1 MSSADAPVTSDAP
14 TPSAEKRN
22 TRRSGGHWTTMWLI
36 VALLMFGVFVMA
48 ALLAPER
55 LPDSNLDM
63 RWAKPWEMF
72 PFGADGS
79 GRSYLPYVLQG
90 ASIVLGPAVLAG
102 VMVMLFS
109 ALAGLARCAG
119 VSWLDTALQVFSE
132 IAGALPRMVVVLV
145 VAFVVPK
152 EYVSLYPLA
161 IAWAILAAPGAMDEA
176 AAAAGR
182 LGGARF
188 VEALRAHG
196 FSVFRIYLY
205 HVTWLNLRSVL
216 MRQGAEILMQVVFLE
231 IALSYLAD
239 FKQQKAL
246 TRQEMIESWAGPL
259 NDGFRSAITFGE
271 TWGAEGL
278 SDAIEM
284 GITGSDARL
293 HALVLGLVLV
303 ALVALMAQ
311 AFRLAARER

>member
-1 MSSADAPVTSDAP
+1 MSEENATTPEAQNDLRRPGGGWTRVWLFVALGMFAVFFIAAVTAPV
-14 TPSAEKRN
+14 
-22 TRRSGGHWTTMWLI
+22 
-36 VALLMFGVFVMA
+36 
-48 ALLAPER
+48 R
-55 LPDSNLDM
+55 LPDSAVSLM
-63 RWAKPWEMF
+63 WAKPWEIF

-79 GRSYLPYVLQG
+79 GRSYLPYVRQG
-90 ASIVLGPAVLAG
+90 AGIVLGPAVLAG

-109 ALAGLARCAG
+109 GLAGLARCAG

-132 IAGALPRMVVVLV
+132 VAGALPRMVVVLV
-145 VAFVVPK
+145 VAFVIPK

-161 IAWAILAAPGAMDEA
+161 VAWAILAAPGAMDEA

-196 FSVFRIYLY
+196 FSVTRIYLY

-216 MRQGAEILMQVVFLE
+216 VRQGAEILMQVVFLE

-246 TRQEMIESWAGPL
+246 TRQEMVESWAGPL

-271 TWGAEGL
+271 TLGNDGIAK
-278 SDAIEM
+278 AIEL
-284 GITGSDARL
+284 GITGPDARL

-303 ALVALMAQ
+303 AVVALMAQ

>member
-1 MSSADAPVTSDAP
+1 MSEESVAVAAAP
-14 TPSAEKRN
+14 TERDIRRKGGGWN
-22 TRRSGGHWTTMWLI
+22 TVWL
-36 VALLMFGVFVMA
+36 VVGCALFAAFVASALLS
-48 ALLAPER
+48 PER
-55 LPDSNLDM
+55 LPVPDTSM

-72 PFGADGS
+72 PLGADSS
-79 GRSYLPYVLQG
+79 GISLVPYIFQG
-90 ASIVLGPAVLAG
+90 AGIVLGPSVLAG
-102 VMVMLFS
+102 LMVMVFS
-109 ALAGLARCAG
+109 AIAGLARCAG
-119 VSWLDTALQVFSE
+119 VSWLDTVLQVFSE
-132 IAGALPRMVVVLV
+132 VAGALPRMVVVLV

-196 FSVFRIYLY
+196 FSLSRIYLY
-205 HVTWLNLRSVL
+205 HITWLNLRSVL
-216 MRQGAEILMQVVFLE
+216 VRQGAEILMQVVFLE

-239 FKQQKAL
+239 FKRQPAL
-246 TRQEMIESWAGPL
+246 TRPELTESWAGPL
-259 NDGFRSAITFGE
+259 YEGFQSAVRFGE
-271 TWGAEGL
+271 ALWKDGISE
-278 SDAIEM
+278 AIEVGVTSEM
-284 GITGSDARL
+284 AML

>member
-1 MSSADAPVTSDAP
+1 MSVDVQKVRRAGSVW
-14 TPSAEKRN
+14 N
-22 TRRSGGHWTTMWLI
+22 TAWLI
-36 VALLMFGVFVMA
+36 IGLLLLA
-48 ALLAPER
+48 AFITAAVSAPER
-55 LPDSNLDM
+55 LPAPDM
-63 RWAKPWEMF
+63 DHLFGKPWEVP
-72 PFGADGS
+72 PFGADTKGIS
-79 GRSYLPYVLQG
+79 LVHYVLQG
-90 ASIVLGPAVLAG
+90 AGIVLGPSALAG
-102 VMVMLFS
+102 IMVMIFS
-109 ALAGLARCAG
+109 AIAGLARCAG
-119 VSWLDTALQVFSE
+119 VSSLDTVLQVFSE

-196 FSVFRIYLY
+196 FSLTRIYLY
-205 HVTWLNLRSVL
+205 HITWLNLRSVL
-216 MRQGAEILMQVVFLE
+216 VRQGAEVLMQVVFLE

-239 FKQQKAL
+239 FKRQPAL
-246 TRQEMIESWAGPL
+246 TRPELIKSWASPL
-259 NDGFRSAITFGE
+259 YDGFQSAVLFGE
-271 TWGAEGL
+271 TLFKEGFAKAWEVGVT
-278 SDAIEM
+278 SDMAM
-284 GITGSDARL
+284 L

-311 AFRLAARER
+311 AFRLAARQR